1 LRPDKQKKN
10 FQPIHKRWIIERTFA
25 WFDNHRR
32 LCRIYELLIENA
44 EEMVK
49 VATIKHLLNKI

>member
-1 LRPDKQKKN
+1 M
-10 FQPIHKRWIIERTFA
+10 ERTFA

-32 LCRIYELLIENA
+32 LCRIYELLIENE

-49 VATIKHLLNKI
+49 VPAIKNLLNKI

>member
-1 LRPDKQKKN
+1 KN

-32 LCRIYELLIENA
+32 LCRIYELLIENE

-49 VATIKHLLNKI
+49 VPAIKNLLNKI